1 MDAKGEAIVRNIWY
15 SKSSVEEVKNFLKE
29 FPLAINKKFLR
40 RRRRLLRRGT
50 LLHWSCIKGNDKIVE
65 YLLSIGEIDLS
76 IKFEGDGG
84 GGGRYH
90 EKTALEIAQ
99 IKKNEKII
107 QLLKEK
113 MNPPTKPPTPSSN
126 QPQYPTT
133 PSFRSPTPTPV
144 FPSPTPTKIP
154 SNTPLPPTTFQYPP
168 QQTPT
173 PLNNPP
179 TMTQSSTTSH
189 QSLVE
194 SWFKKLILDE
204 HEKDSYF
211 KMFIKAGY
219 DDLETITDLEKSD
232 FDNIFNTIPPGH
244 RSKIWRSIQ
253 SLKSPTPQNTQ
264 PAKNLQPSRLN
275 RRRDPPTANIQ
286 PGANFIKL
294 IPNAPNDKTS
304 ILNCL
309 SLWSSKKPEDNDQLL
324 LEEFNL
330 KLSHFSQPQFNLSEG
345 RSLSFALMWL
355 YTKEAW
361 PYKRINELLRADSP
375 LIEYLAPFIKGLVNI
390 SKHLDPSFYFSGTV
404 YRATNLSPTALGF
417 YKPATRFIW
426 SAFTS
431 TTTTMDPSG
440 QFGSILFVISIPK
453 NLASYAFNVQ
463 AVSDFP
469 NEEEILLPP
478 NVGYVVDAVEN
489 PGGVYTTV
497 IKLSACWVCVA

>member
-1 MDAKGEAIVRNIWY
+1 LKTGLKIWSWRN
-15 SKSSVEEVKNFLKE
+15 
-29 FPLAINKKFLR
+29 
-40 RRRRLLRRGT
+40 
-50 LLHWSCIKGNDKIVE
+50 
-65 YLLSIGEIDLS
+65 
-76 IKFEGDGG
+76 
-84 GGGRYH
+84 
-90 EKTALEIAQ
+90 KTALEIAQ
-99 IKKNEKII
+99 INENKKII
-107 QLLKEK
+107 QLLEEK
-113 MNPPTKPPTPSSN
+113 LNPKPLPNLPTLSWN

-133 PSFRSPTPTPV
+133 PSFQFPTPTPTPV
-144 FPSPTPTKIP
+144 FQSPPQTPFLQSPKPTTIP
-154 SNTPLPPTTFQYPP
+154 STPFPPTTPFQYPA

-179 TMTQSSTTSH
+179 TTTNSSTLTH
-189 QSLVE
+189 HSLVE
-194 SWFKKLILDE
+194 NWFKNLVLAE

-232 FDNIFNTIPPGH
+232 FDNIFNAIPPGH

-253 SLKSPTPQNTQ
+253 SLKSPTPQNTL
-264 PAKNLQPSRLN
+264 PTKNLQASRLN

-286 PGANFIKL
+286 PGTNFL
-294 IPNAPNDKTS
+294 NFIPNAPNDKNS

-309 SLWSSKKPEDNDQLL
+309 SLWSSQKPEDNDQLL
-324 LEEFNL
+324 LKEFNH
-330 KLSHFSQPQFNLSEG
+330 KLSLFSQPQYKLSEG

-361 PYKRINELLRADSP
+361 PYKRINELLRSDSI
-375 LIEYLAPFIKGLVNI
+375 LIEYLAPFIKGLINI

-404 YRATNLSPTALGF
+404 YRATNLSPAALGF
-417 YKPATRFIW
+417 YKPGTKFIW

-440 QFGSILFVISIPK
+440 QFGNILFVISIPQS
-453 NLASYAFNVQ
+453 LASYAFNVQ
-463 AVSDFP
+463 SVSDFP

-478 NVGYVVDAVEN
+478 NVGYVVVAVEN
-489 PGGVYTTV
+489 PGGVYSTV